1 MQSNK
6 NKSIDFKSSVFTCNK
21 LNCSGC
27 GACAQICSKH
37 AIDMVEDNEGFL
49 FPILNQEKCVQC
61 GLCDKICP
69 EVNSHQSNVGEYKQC
84 FAATNKDNDYS
95 RMSATIGA
103 CTMMAEY
110 VLSIGG
116 YVFGVILDEDEWKAK
131 HRCIDNYSLLQEAR
145 NSKYIQSDTGSTYSL
160 AKQLLNKDKTILYIG
175 TPCQIAGLKAF
186 LQKEYK
192 KLYTI
197 DLICHG
203 VYSYRLLQKEVDY
216 WSCKFSRGKVSN
228 FRFRSKEKYPW
239 IYGGVIN
246 FDISNNKSNTHIEIH
261 GSCSPLYRCY
271 AYSGDGINYTLRES
285 CYSCQFRDT
294 NRFGDITIG
303 DAWGM
308 SKKRS
313 ELFQKKNLRKGISL
327 ILCNTLKGKFLLD
340 HIDSQVN
347 LVELSKNEAFS
358 QDALKSSNRMIPK
371 ERYLIY
377 NNLDN
382 EDWGTLIE
390 KNLHVN
396 FDKLRTMYHIHEVKK
411 TIKEVIEE
419 MIFYNRWKR

>member
-160 AKQLLNKDKTILYIG
+160 AKQLLNKDKTVLYIEE
-175 TPCQIAGLKAF
+175 P
-186 LQKEYK
+186 
-192 KLYTI
+192 
-197 DLICHG
+197 ICRQLSNKPRTKYLTSLFM
-203 VYSYRLLQKEVDY
+203 VSSYHR
-216 WSCKFSRGKVSN
+216 
-228 FRFRSKEKYPW
+228 
-239 IYGGVIN
+239 I
-246 FDISNNKSNTHIEIH
+246 
-261 GSCSPLYRCY
+261 
-271 AYSGDGINYTLRES
+271 
-285 CYSCQFRDT
+285 
-294 NRFGDITIG
+294 
-303 DAWGM
+303 
-308 SKKRS
+308 
-313 ELFQKKNLRKGISL
+313 
-327 ILCNTLKGKFLLD
+327 
-340 HIDSQVN
+340 
-347 LVELSKNEAFS
+347 
-358 QDALKSSNRMIPK
+358 
-371 ERYLIY
+371 
-377 NNLDN
+377 
-382 EDWGTLIE
+382 
-390 KNLHVN
+390 
-396 FDKLRTMYHIHEVKK
+396 
-411 TIKEVIEE
+411 
-419 MIFYNRWKR
+419 

>member
-131 HRCIDNYSLLQEAR
+131 HRCIDNYFLLQEAR

-160 AKQLLNKDKTILYIG
+160 AKQLLNKDKTVLFD
-175 TPCQIAGLKAF
+175 TSSNSQIDEEGLTIKLKGQYKIVAND
-186 LQKEYK
+186 YK
-192 KLYTI
+192 KGFVLYDQQQI
-197 DLICHG
+197 NLAYVSLKGKVKFEKNI
-203 VYSYRLLQKEVDY
+203 EVD
-216 WSCKFSRGKVSN
+216 SVKFKDS
-228 FRFRSKEKYPW
+228 
-239 IYGGVIN
+239 
-246 FDISNNKSNTHIEIH
+246 
-261 GSCSPLYRCY
+261 
-271 AYSGDGINYTLRES
+271 
-285 CYSCQFRDT
+285 
-294 NRFGDITIG
+294 
-303 DAWGM
+303 
-308 SKKRS
+308 
-313 ELFQKKNLRKGISL
+313 SL
-327 ILCNTLKGKFLLD
+327 IL
-340 HIDSQVN
+340 
-347 LVELSKNEAFS
+347 KNEDGIRLLSLDGKPSLHHIRAF
-358 QDALKSSNRMIPK
+358 
-371 ERYLIY
+371 Y
-377 NNLDN
+377 
-382 EDWGTLIE
+382 G
-390 KNLHVN
+390 
-396 FDKLRTMYHIHEVKK
+396 
-411 TIKEVIEE
+411 
-419 MIFYNRWKR
+419 

>member
-69 EVNSHQSNVGEYKQC
+69 KVNSHQSNVGEYKQC

-160 AKQLLNKDKTILYIG
+160 AKQLLNKDKTVLYIG

-216 WSCKFSRGKVSN
+216 WSCKFNRGKVSN

-246 FDISNNKSNTHIEIH
+246 FDISNNKSYAHIEIH

-271 AYSGDGINYTLRES
+271 AYSEDGINYTLRES

-303 DAWGM
+303 DAWGI

-313 ELFQKKNLRKGISL
+313 ELFHPG
-327 ILCNTLKGKFLLD
+327 
-340 HIDSQVN
+340 
-347 LVELSKNEAFS
+347 
-358 QDALKSSNRMIPK
+358 
-371 ERYLIY
+371 
-377 NNLDN
+377 
-382 EDWGTLIE
+382 
-390 KNLHVN
+390 
-396 FDKLRTMYHIHEVKK
+396 
-411 TIKEVIEE
+411 
-419 MIFYNRWKR
+419 

>member
-131 HRCIDNYSLLQEAR
+131 HRCIDNYFLLQEAR

-160 AKQLLNKDKTILYIG
+160 AKQLLNKDKTVLFD
-175 TPCQIAGLKAF
+175 T
-186 LQKEYK
+186 
-192 KLYTI
+192 
-197 DLICHG
+197 
-203 VYSYRLLQKEVDY
+203 SY
-216 WSCKFSRGKVSN
+216 N
-228 FRFRSKEKYPW
+228 F
-239 IYGGVIN
+239 IQ
-246 FDISNNKSNTHIEIH
+246 
-261 GSCSPLYRCY
+261 C
-271 AYSGDGINYTLRES
+271 
-285 CYSCQFRDT
+285 
-294 NRFGDITIG
+294 
-303 DAWGM
+303 
-308 SKKRS
+308 
-313 ELFQKKNLRKGISL
+313 
-327 ILCNTLKGKFLLD
+327 FLL
-340 HIDSQVN
+340 
-347 LVELSKNEAFS
+347 F
-358 QDALKSSNRMIPK
+358 
-371 ERYLIY
+371 
-377 NNLDN
+377 
-382 EDWGTLIE
+382 G
-390 KNLHVN
+390 
-396 FDKLRTMYHIHEVKK
+396 
-411 TIKEVIEE
+411 
-419 MIFYNRWKR
+419 IFTDFF